1 MYYRK
6 NRSILTS
13 IRNNKNNKVYYILVV
28 VMLAAICLIAAS
40 IILRGY
46 NNSNGDNIA
55 EETTLVADRTEQQGT
70 SAAGDILDTIA
81 GYKVYIFVDDGAIA
95 YCTFNQDGELIDIA
109 GAARCNIGSGVSKY
123 LNNMNRVVLKET
135 MSASTKMLWKELT
148 YNEEEY
154 YVQYYSLINGIEFHS
169 ALYTENN
176 NYNSIVKESYES
188 IKKYE
193 RDNNSNIK
201 GGDEN
206 AGNAGGNVGNAGIN
220 AESDDINGGS
230 AGINAGIDSIID
242 EYSDCSGITL
252 SVASARE
259 IYENVPSTA
268 EVIICKSYQDSE
280 LYNQQFL
287 NGKSYDDLYT
297 VINSTMDSKYF
308 IAGSLPEIP
317 DGYGCDPTDN
327 EANYVFSPYKLGAI
341 DNVSDKT
348 AEFGQV
354 AYSLLDSETGSTL
367 IKVIFND
374 VKLTD
379 ESGEDIGKYLMER
392 VDLSAYKEAQIAG
405 MNINGFLLPGDY
417 LVKFYSADVYG
428 TYLEKRCYLH
438 VMDTTPPVI
447 ELNREITEINQAQI
461 ENPDY
466 IKGMVTVTDLC
477 KLADGSLT
485 YELSEENG
493 RVRIRF
499 SASDV
504 YGNIGMLE
512 LNGLAYFRSIE
523 ARIIPGLKYPGYLYA
538 AR

>member
-1 MYYRK
+1 M
-6 NRSILTS
+6 
-13 IRNNKNNKVYYILVV
+13 
-28 VMLAAICLIAAS
+28 
-40 IILRGY
+40 
-46 NNSNGDNIA
+46 
-55 EETTLVADRTEQQGT
+55 
-70 SAAGDILDTIA
+70 
-81 GYKVYIFVDDGAIA
+81 
-95 YCTFNQDGELIDIA
+95 
-109 GAARCNIGSGVSKY
+109 SKY

-193 RDNNSNIK
+193 RNNNSNIK

-206 AGNAGGNVGNAGIN
+206 AGNAGENVGNAGIN

-504 YGNIGMLE
+504 YGNTGVLE
-512 LNGLAYFRSIE
+512 LELQ
-523 ARIIPGLKYPGYLYA
+523 KVD
-538 AR
+538 

>member
-1 MYYRK
+1 MYYKK

-28 VMLAAICLIAAS
+28 VMLAAIWLIAAS

-46 NNSNGDNIA
+46 NNSNGDNSA
-55 EETTLVADRTEQQGT
+55 EETTLVASGTEQQGT
-70 SAAGDILDTIA
+70 STYEDILDTIS
-81 GYKVYIFVDDGAIA
+81 GYKVYVFVEDGAIA
-95 YCTFNQDGELIDIA
+95 YCTVNPDGELIELA
-109 GAARCNIGSGVSKY
+109 GAAMCNIGSDVIEYLDSK
-123 LNNMNRVVLKET
+123 NQVVLKDT
-135 MSASTKMLWKELT
+135 LSASTKMLWKELT

-154 YVQYYSLINGIEFHS
+154 YVQYYSLVNGIEFHS

-176 NYNSIVKESYES
+176 NYNSIVKDSYDS

-193 RDNNSNIK
+193 RNNNSNTDAENSGYENEGSADVN
-201 GGDEN
+201 GGNASIN
-206 AGNAGGNVGNAGIN
+206 AG
-220 AESDDINGGS
+220 SDDINGGS
-230 AGINAGIDSIID
+230 GSINAGSNSIS
-242 EYSDCSGITL
+242 EYYDCGGITL
-252 SVASARE
+252 SVSSAKA

-280 LYNQQFL
+280 LYNHQFL
-287 NGKSYDDLYT
+287 NGEAYDDLYT
-297 VINSTMDSKYF
+297 VVNSTMDSKYF
-308 IAGSLPEIP
+308 IAGGLPEIP
-317 DGYGCDPTDN
+317 DGYGCDPTDSA
-327 EANYVFSPYKLGAI
+327 ANYVFSPYRLGAI

-348 AEFGQV
+348 AEFGQA
-354 AYSLLDSETGSTL
+354 AYSLIDAETGSTL
-367 IKVIFND
+367 IKVFFND

-392 VDLSAYKEAQIAG
+392 VDLSAYNEAQIAG

-447 ELNREITEINQAQI
+447 ALNREITEINQAQI

-477 KLADGSLT
+477 KLADDSLI

-493 RVRIRF
+493 RVSIRF

-504 YGNIGMLE
+504 YGNIGVLE
-512 LNGLAYFRSIE
+512 IE
-523 ARIIPGLKYPGYLYA
+523 LQKVD
-538 AR
+538 

>member
-1 MYYRK
+1 M
-6 NRSILTS
+6 
-13 IRNNKNNKVYYILVV
+13 
-28 VMLAAICLIAAS
+28 
-40 IILRGY
+40 
-46 NNSNGDNIA
+46 
-55 EETTLVADRTEQQGT
+55 
-70 SAAGDILDTIA
+70 
-81 GYKVYIFVDDGAIA
+81 
-95 YCTFNQDGELIDIA
+95 
-109 GAARCNIGSGVSKY
+109 
-123 LNNMNRVVLKET
+123 
-135 MSASTKMLWKELT
+135 
-148 YNEEEY
+148 
-154 YVQYYSLINGIEFHS
+154 
-169 ALYTENN
+169 
-176 NYNSIVKESYES
+176 
-188 IKKYE
+188 
-193 RDNNSNIK
+193 
-201 GGDEN
+201 
-206 AGNAGGNVGNAGIN
+206 
-220 AESDDINGGS
+220 
-230 AGINAGIDSIID
+230 
-242 EYSDCSGITL
+242 
-252 SVASARE
+252 ASARE

-504 YGNIGMLE
+504 YGNTGVLE
-512 LNGLAYFRSIE
+512 LELQ
-523 ARIIPGLKYPGYLYA
+523 KVD
-538 AR
+538 

>member
-70 SAAGDILDTIA
+70 SATGDILDTIA

-95 YCTFNQDGELIDIA
+95 YCTLNQDGELIDIA
-109 GAARCNIGSGVSKY
+109 GAAGCNIGSGVSKY

-193 RDNNSNIK
+193 RNNNSNIK

-206 AGNAGGNVGNAGIN
+206 AGNAGENVGNAGIN

-327 EANYVFSPYKLGAI
+327 EANYVFSPYKLGTI

-504 YGNIGMLE
+504 YGNTGVLE
-512 LNGLAYFRSIE
+512 LELQ
-523 ARIIPGLKYPGYLYA
+523 KVD
-538 AR
+538 